1 MSDGISPETG
11 ILRHGTIQSQ
21 LAIGQESTR
30 FIPPHPSPGQRNQ
43 FQFRGAIQALP
54 TTQIGQRGQSVGQSQ
69 GQIKVAHQKRS
80 GP

>member
-1 MSDGISPETG
+1 MGFPQRQGSQDF
-11 ILRHGTIQSQ
+11 GTIQSQ
-21 LAIGQESTR
+21 LAVGQESMQ
-30 FIPPHPSPGQRNQ
+30 FIPLDPSTGQRNQ

-69 GQIKVAHQKRS
+69 GKIRVTQQKRS